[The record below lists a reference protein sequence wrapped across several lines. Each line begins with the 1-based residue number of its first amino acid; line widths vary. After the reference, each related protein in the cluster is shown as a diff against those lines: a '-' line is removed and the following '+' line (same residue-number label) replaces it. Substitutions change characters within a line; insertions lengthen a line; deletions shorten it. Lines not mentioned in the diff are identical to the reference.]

1 MVLLISDNWAKSKW
15 TATEYGAAYA
25 LGKKIIPV
33 LIEDIPGN
41 INIDINR
48 STSVDA
54 KNEYLD
60 FVATQLEEAL

>member
-1 MVLLISDNWAKSKW
+1 MVQPMLW
-15 TATEYGAAYA
+15 
-25 LGKKIIPV
+25 GKKIIPV